1 MVGFLARRTLQGLLS
16 LFLLQTVVFFS
27 IHLFMSGDFVSQ
39 FAMGMSTEQ
48 EQSMR
53 EQLGL
58 NLPLGRQYLNWVGRL
73 TRLDLGRSFYGYP
86 VVEGV
91 LSAVPRTAVVFVTGL
106 AVAYLLGSWLGRVTA
121 WRGAGLLSDLATLTA
136 ITFYAFFP
144 PALVFVLRTVLGQ
157 RLQWLPD
164 DLTLFMH
171 KYEQEF
177 TIPLEVVIQRMA
189 LCLPIA
195 LSLVLLGN
203 LLIRRLTR
211 QRLPAGLSLGLFLA
225 AWAGSWFTLG
235 IGPMALQAMQ
245 LAAIPTIAFVLLSTG
260 EMMVIARTSMAETLD
275 EQYIQTAQAKGLKP
289 SLIRDRHAGRNALL
303 PLMSRLVIS
312 LPYLLGGLA
321 IIESAVGWPGMGTAI
336 FSAAQYQDVPVV
348 LGYLLL
354 IGALVLLSQL
364 FLEVLYAYLDPRV
377 RFPTRE
383 RR

>member
-1 MVGFLARRTLQGLLS
+1 MVRFLARRTLQGLLS
-16 LFLLQTVVFFS
+16 LFFLQTVVFFS
-27 IHLFMSGDFVSQ
+27 MHLLMSGDFVSQ

-48 EQSMR
+48 EQAMR

-58 NLPLGRQYLNWVGRL
+58 NLPLGQQYLNWVGRL
-73 TRLDLGRSFYGYP
+73 ARLDLGRSFYGYP

-106 AVAYLLGSWLGRVTA
+106 AVAYLLGSWLGLVTA

-136 ITFYAFFP
+136 ISFYAFFP

-235 IGPMALQAMQ
+235 IGPMSLQAMQ

-364 FLEVLYAYLDPRV
+364 FLEVLHAYLDPRV